1 MAYRCAAIPALV
13 GGLLLTALLWWAGA
27 SAQALRLPGS
37 GDVLGG
43 QAAAE
48 LERWLL
54 PWSYDPPA
62 SVRFDAES
70 GAIGD
75 TAAADAGRYLGLYS
89 TAMQIRFFAVFA
101 FFVPGALLLVRRLPP
116 VRGRLTAALLALW
129 AWGLVAGT
137 LAVTVSAPWLI
148 ASHGRGSY
156 RILPQLASVISTGR
170 QALVATAL
178 VTALVT
184 VLVARITAKGA
195 GPLPQEV
202 VPARAARLAA
212 TVGTGAIALSLVVL
226 SYQPVAAAIQTVS
239 PDGGLFSEP
248 GDLLRTW
255 LLLGAWDG
263 PAGVQLGDWLLY
275 RAADVLI
282 LVVVWWALRRLPVL
296 LTRATVPAMAAGA
309 VCATVL
315 ALLVSQL
322 LRIATEW
329 SGLRWGLLHA
339 SAVLG
344 GGVPAAVTWGLVAGA
359 AAAGGRRGGGGRAV
373 HNGATS
379 TRPGSAPARRRARR
393 AGGVGGGAGARRA
406 RGGAWAPPPPHGR
419 HDLRAGLRPAPAR
432 RLTGQGADP
441 SRAVRAHHAAGPA
454 TSPGVRTPDG
464 SRSAR

>member
-1 MAYRCAAIPALV
+1 MTYRRAAIPALM

-27 SAQALRLPGS
+27 SAQALHLPGS
-37 GDVLGG
+37 TDVLGG

-54 PWSYDPPA
+54 PWSYEPPA

-75 TAAADAGRYLGLYS
+75 SAATDAGRYLGLYS

-101 FFVPGALLLVRRLPP
+101 FFVPGALLLIRRLPP

-156 RILPQLASVISTGR
+156 RLLPQLASVIATGR

-178 VTALVT
+178 VTALAT

-212 TVGTGAIALSLVVL
+212 TVGTAAIALSLVVL

-239 PDGGLFSEP
+239 PDGGLFAEP

-255 LLLGAWDG
+255 LLLGAWDS

-296 LTRATVPAMAAGA
+296 LTRVTVPAMAAGA
-309 VCATVL
+309 VCATVV
-315 ALLVSQL
+315 ALLASQL
-322 LRIATEW
+322 LRIATDG
-329 SGLRWGLLHA
+329 SGLRWGILHM

-344 GGVPAAVTWGLVAGA
+344 GGVPAAVTWGLVGGVA
-359 AAAGGRRGGGGRAV
+359 AAVTLRVSVGRTETTA
-373 HNGATS
+373 ATTLVPES
-379 TRPGSAPARRRARR
+379 SRP
-393 AGGVGGGAGARRA
+393 
-406 RGGAWAPPPPHGR
+406 
-419 HDLRAGLRPAPAR
+419 
-432 RLTGQGADP
+432 RLDA
-441 SRAVRAHHAAGPA
+441 
-454 TSPGVRTPDG
+454 
-464 SRSAR
+464 